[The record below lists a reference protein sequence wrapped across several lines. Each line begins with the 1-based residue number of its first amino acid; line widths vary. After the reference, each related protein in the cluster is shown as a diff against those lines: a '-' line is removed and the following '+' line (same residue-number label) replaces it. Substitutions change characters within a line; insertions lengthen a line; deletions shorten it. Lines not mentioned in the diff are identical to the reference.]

1 MIEYAKTYIKGL
13 PTSVTWDNLSL
24 HGKEKLAEWIDGS
37 MILISN
43 DYEFEMITKK
53 TGKAKELLKLT
64 KPLSRPLRKGS
75 LVSNSEFD
83 IQIPSKWTTF

>member
-1 MIEYAKTYIKGL
+1 MKYKSEYKFDNINPKNSIGLLAPGNLDDMIEYAKTYIKGL

-53 TGKAKELLKLT
+53 TGKAK
-64 KPLSRPLRKGS
+64 
-75 LVSNSEFD
+75 NS
-83 IQIPSKWTTF
+83 